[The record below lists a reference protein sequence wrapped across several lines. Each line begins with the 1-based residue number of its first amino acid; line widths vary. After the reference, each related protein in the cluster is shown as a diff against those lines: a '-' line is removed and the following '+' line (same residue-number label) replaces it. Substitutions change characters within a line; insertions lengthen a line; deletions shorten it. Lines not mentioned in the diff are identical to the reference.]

1 MEWLRPNRHRYAWLM
16 ACVAAAI
23 ITLGCASPST
33 DTQDEAQR
41 PGPSETI
48 PSTFPTP
55 PTDAPPT
62 SPGLSAVSLSST
74 PTTLTAPPTPC
85 EVLSRLDSEQMAGY
99 WFIVNDGVM
108 GGRSSSNVTFTGDQ
122 MSWSGEID
130 TNGGGF
136 ASLRAGLAPGVLA
149 SSGAVRVAA
158 RHDGRAYELL
168 LGAPSSRV
176 TYYGALRFGE
186 PDAAGISIARVDFD
200 TLEAR
205 IFGTGVEAGPFRA
218 DLAATIGVIL
228 ADGTDGSFALDLV
241 RIDRCTA

>member
-1 MEWLRPNRHRYAWLM
+1 M
-16 ACVAAAI
+16 
-23 ITLGCASPST
+23 
-33 DTQDEAQR
+33 
-41 PGPSETI
+41 
-48 PSTFPTP
+48 
-55 PTDAPPT
+55 
-62 SPGLSAVSLSST
+62 
-74 PTTLTAPPTPC
+74 
-85 EVLSRLDSEQMAGY
+85 LSRFDGDQMAGY

-108 GGRSSSNVTFTGDQ
+108 GGRSSSTVTFPGDE

-149 SSGAVRVAA
+149 GSGAVRVAA

-186 PDAAGISIARVDFD
+186 PDAAGISVARVDFD

-205 IFGTGVEAGPFRA
+205 IFGIAVDAGPFRA
-218 DLAATIGVIL
+218 DVAATIGVIL

-241 RIDRCTA
+241 RIDRCNA